1 MKKKSGLLLLLAW
14 LSAAIG
20 LILGLALEPLW
31 FARFGSLVV
40 LFAVMSE
47 YTLLH
52 NELRILY
59 DNIENNQSISQIED
73 ITPSRWHQKKMWLTH
88 LTVILGTLIWGFGD
102 LLL

>member
-20 LILGLALEPLW
+20 LIVGLALEPLW